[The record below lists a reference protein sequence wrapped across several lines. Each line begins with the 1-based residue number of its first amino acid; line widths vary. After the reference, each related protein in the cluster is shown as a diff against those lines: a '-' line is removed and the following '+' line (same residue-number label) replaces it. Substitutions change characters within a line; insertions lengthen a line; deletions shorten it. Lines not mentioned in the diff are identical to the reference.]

1 MAGTLSHVKIARYA
15 VKQLQAGNADVLREI
30 AAYLLDEHRLHETD
44 LIIRAIL
51 EECER
56 VGVVLADVTT
66 TETLSDDIKAQIK
79 KLTGASSL
87 EIREHI
93 DPSVLGGV
101 RIETPT
107 KRLDATFA
115 YRLSQLRERKI

>member
-1 MAGTLSHVKIARYA
+1 MAEKLSHTKIARYA
-15 VKQLQAGNADVLREI
+15 VRQLQAGNGEVLREI
-30 AAYLLDEHRLHETD
+30 AAYLLDERRLHETD

-56 VGVVLADVTT
+56 IGTVLADVTT
-66 TETLSDDIKAQIK
+66 IETLSDDMKAQIQ

-93 DPSVLGGV
+93 DPSVLGGI

-107 KRLDATFA
+107 KRFDATFA
-115 YRLSQLRERKI
+115 RTLSQLRERKI